1 MPKYYDNGKAN
12 ADNLDRCL
20 SRPASTGS
28 ISRVN
33 CHHRMMIKPSYN
45 REDVGRGRSQDDT
58 CAVWVLGWHSNV
70 VGGFIPQACS
80 LLLAPLLVSE

>member
-12 ADNLDRCL
+12 ADNLDDHRCL
-20 SRPASTGS
+20 SRPESTGS

-45 REDVGRGRSQDDT
+45 REDIGRGQSQGRT
-58 CAVWVLGWHSNV
+58 QCAVGVLGRHSNI
-70 VGGFIPQACS
+70 VGGIIPQA
-80 LLLAPLLVSE
+80 